1 PLDHLV
7 EGDNTFEGNCDES
20 GGFGWGQWGLYA
32 LTLRVYYD
40 PALKTNHEVDA
51 RITSPLSGQTI
62 KNNPE
67 IAISASAK
75 VGVSRIDVLA
85 RYDGYDED
93 GDGRHGG
100 FHESR
105 FQLVNG
111 GDNEVRDHVG
121 TLWSEP
127 HRLVWQTR
135 YVPDQPAG
143 SVALV
148 ARVQDSRGYWSVS
161 PIVDS
166 LTLDRAKV
174 SVRTYRATGVPEDFS
189 VRVGETK
196 TCMIRIPEDADLQS
210 AASAVLHLRTW
221 HGWDG
226 HHDPIKIND
235 HAMPINGKNHFYDYD
250 LREFPVSA
258 LRIGDNTFT
267 IQSQTEHHMLEVLW
281 PGPAITVRYEQES
294 TDDQASKP
302 SERNGVSI
310 RETQHLGRPHFVAE
324 TPAATYYLDAK
335 SGGLSRLIDPDG
347 EDWIAFSAEP
357 WDEYPASSASSF
369 RGLPNLLFGKEHSG
383 FGHPGHDTA
392 TTKLIDQ
399 STIQSITN
407 DERWILTWR
416 FDSKG
421 ATLDVETRD
430 DTRQYWFL
438 YEGPIA
444 GRFAPH
450 RQYFATSNSMPRATD
465 LDFIGGDV
473 WTGECEWAYFGDQ
486 DVQRVLVLESIASNS
501 RSDRP
506 TSIKT
511 GNAVA
516 SVCGQLG
523 ETKTDRLD
531 SNDGMIVFG
540 FGRGPKGIDPML
552 VGNRKFRIRFIEQ
565 SGASPEDY
573 KKIKR
578 ALRLP

>member
-1 PLDHLV
+1 MLEWGIPFLISPVGLGEAAMRWVLTCLYLAVFGLVTLADGTDGPRTKAAESPGPRPGDLYREYSFHSGGDRDWRITDVEAVKKFERARNHLPNSVLPLRVDDLEHAVRAEAVLDRWGGHRGTINKRIRFNGNAWISIPEITDLPNGIRGEQLMYQDNPVIAVPLDHLV

-51 RITSPLSGQTI
+51 RITSPLSGRTI
-62 KNNPE
+62 KDNPG

-85 RYDGYDED
+85 RYNGYDED

-161 PIVDS
+161 PIVDG
-166 LTLDRAKV
+166 LTLDRANV

-196 TCMIRIPEDADLQS
+196 SCMIRIPEDADLQS

-235 HAMPINGKNHFYDYD
+235 HA
-250 LREFPVSA
+250 
-258 LRIGDNTFT
+258 
-267 IQSQTEHHMLEVLW
+267 
-281 PGPAITVRYEQES
+281 
-294 TDDQASKP
+294 
-302 SERNGVSI
+302 
-310 RETQHLGRPHFVAE
+310 
-324 TPAATYYLDAK
+324 
-335 SGGLSRLIDPDG
+335 
-347 EDWIAFSAEP
+347 
-357 WDEYPASSASSF
+357 
-369 RGLPNLLFGKEHSG
+369 
-383 FGHPGHDTA
+383 
-392 TTKLIDQ
+392 
-399 STIQSITN
+399 
-407 DERWILTWR
+407 
-416 FDSKG
+416 
-421 ATLDVETRD
+421 
-430 DTRQYWFL
+430 
-438 YEGPIA
+438 
-444 GRFAPH
+444 
-450 RQYFATSNSMPRATD
+450 
-465 LDFIGGDV
+465 
-473 WTGECEWAYFGDQ
+473 
-486 DVQRVLVLESIASNS
+486 
-501 RSDRP
+501 
-506 TSIKT
+506 
-511 GNAVA
+511 
-516 SVCGQLG
+516 
-523 ETKTDRLD
+523 
-531 SNDGMIVFG
+531 
-540 FGRGPKGIDPML
+540 
-552 VGNRKFRIRFIEQ
+552 
-565 SGASPEDY
+565 
-573 KKIKR
+573 
-578 ALRLP
+578 